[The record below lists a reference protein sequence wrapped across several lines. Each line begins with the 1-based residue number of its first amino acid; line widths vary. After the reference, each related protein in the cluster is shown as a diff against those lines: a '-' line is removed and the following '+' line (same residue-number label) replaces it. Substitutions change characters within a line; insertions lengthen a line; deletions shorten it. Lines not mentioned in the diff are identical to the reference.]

1 MFTEMG
7 IKIKALIAR
16 KKGDDSV
23 TWVEP
28 KVLKKL
34 AAQAE
39 AEASA
44 KAEGEGNV

>member
-7 IKIKALIAR
+7 IRIKALIAR
-16 KKGDDSV
+16 KLPGDDTV

-39 AEASA
+39 ADAEAQPA
-44 KAEGEGNV
+44 QN

>member
-1 MFTEMG
+1 MG
-7 IKIKALIAR
+7 IRIKALIAR
-16 KKGDDSV
+16 KLPGDDRV

-39 AEASA
+39 AEAQSA
-44 KAEGEGNV
+44 QN